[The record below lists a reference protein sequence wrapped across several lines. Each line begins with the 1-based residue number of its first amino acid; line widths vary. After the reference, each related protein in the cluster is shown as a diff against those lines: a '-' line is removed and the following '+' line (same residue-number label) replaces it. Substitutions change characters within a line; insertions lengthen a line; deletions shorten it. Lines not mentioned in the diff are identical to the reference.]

1 MLIEK
6 IFNIKNKVVVVSG
19 ASGFIGGEISCLL
32 AEAGCT
38 VALLYNNNRPN
49 DQIIK
54 RMIDSKSNHKII
66 KCDVTI
72 KDEIKKSKNQIINEF
87 GNIDALINC
96 AGGNHPKATT
106 SNDNSFFEIPTEAFE
121 WVTKLNVMGTILP
134 CQVFGEVF
142 AKNKKGNI
150 LNISSM
156 AAFRP
161 LTKIPA
167 YSSSKAAIN
176 SFTRWLSV
184 HMAKEYSENIRV
196 NAIAPGFFLGNQNRF
211 LLIDKET
218 GDYTER
224 GKLII
229 ANTPMNK
236 FGEPEELISTV
247 IWLLSDHS
255 NFVTGVLVPVDGGF
269 DAFGGV

>member
-1 MLIEK
+1 MLIDDL
-6 IFNIKNKVVVVSG
+6 FNIENKVVVVSG

-32 AEAGCT
+32 AKAGCK
-38 VALLYNNNRPN
+38 VALLYNNNKPN
-49 DQIIK
+49 DEIRQ
-54 RMIDSKSNHKII
+54 RLIDSNSNHKII

-72 KDEIKKSKNQIINEF
+72 KEDIRNCKNLIINEF

-106 SNDNSFFEIPTEAFE
+106 SSNNSFFEIPPDAFE
-121 WVTKLNVMGTILP
+121 WVTKLNLMGTILP
-134 CQVFGEVF
+134 CQVFGKVF
-142 AKNKKGNI
+142 AENKRGNI

-156 AAFRP
+156 AAIRP

-167 YSSSKAAIN
+167 YSSAKAAIN

-184 HMAKEYSENIRV
+184 HMATEYSENIRV
-196 NAIAPGFFLGNQNRF
+196 NAIAPGFFLGKQNRF
-211 LLIDKET
+211 LLIDKDT
-218 GDYTER
+218 GNYTER
-224 GKLII
+224 GKSII

-236 FGEPEELISTV
+236 FGEPEQLISTV
-247 IWLLSDHS
+247 IWLLSDYS

>member
-1 MLIEK
+1 MIDNL
-6 IFNIKNKVVVVSG
+6 FNIKNKVVVVSG

-32 AEAGCT
+32 AEAGCA
-38 VALLYNNNRPN
+38 VALLYNNNKPN
-49 DQIIK
+49 DRLIK
-54 RMIDSKSNHKII
+54 RLINSKSSYKTI

-72 KDEIKKSKNQIINEF
+72 KEDIKNSKDLIINEF
-87 GNIDALINC
+87 GKIDALINC

-106 SNDNSFFEIPTEAFE
+106 SDSNSFFEIPSDAFE
-121 WVTKLNVMGTILP
+121 WVTKLNVIGTILP

-142 AKNKKGNI
+142 AENKKGNI

-224 GKLII
+224 GKSII

-247 IWLLSDHS
+247 IWLLSDSS

>member
-1 MLIEK
+1 
-6 IFNIKNKVVVVSG
+6 
-19 ASGFIGGEISCLL
+19 
-32 AEAGCT
+32 
-38 VALLYNNNRPN
+38 
-49 DQIIK
+49 
-54 RMIDSKSNHKII
+54 
-66 KCDVTI
+66 
-72 KDEIKKSKNQIINEF
+72 
-87 GNIDALINC
+87 
-96 AGGNHPKATT
+96 
-106 SNDNSFFEIPTEAFE
+106 
-121 WVTKLNVMGTILP
+121 
-134 CQVFGEVF
+134 
-142 AKNKKGNI
+142 
-150 LNISSM
+150 
-156 AAFRP
+156 
-161 LTKIPA
+161 
-167 YSSSKAAIN
+167 
-176 SFTRWLSV
+176 
-184 HMAKEYSENIRV
+184 MAKEYSENIRV